1 MAQTVTLTNA
11 TLISVEF
18 LEVHFNK
25 NIIEKQHICPNAFEI
40 VLQGGD
46 QFVYNSLRPSD
57 AYMPL

>member
-46 QFVYNSLRPSD
+46 QFV
-57 AYMPL
+57 